1 MTTHGIKEKHLD
13 ANALKVIAELNAN
26 GFQAFLVG
34 GCVRDA
40 LCGERPKDFDVAT
53 NAPLEKIS
61 KIFRRARIV
70 GRRFPI
76 VHVRYGRDLIE
87 VSTFRQ
93 SMSDNVVHDQQGMIL
108 RDNAFGTLQED
119 AFRRDFSVNA
129 LYYDPNTNEIID
141 YVGGLKDIEE
151 KRLRFIGETKVRLA
165 EDPVRLLR
173 ALRFGEKLGFTVEKK
188 ILALVDDTAKRLD
201 AVPPARLFD
210 EFLKLFLNGYGE
222 KIWRKMRD
230 TKLAG
235 ALFPSCNPQSPLVLA
250 AMRNTDER
258 IRGGASITPGFLVA
272 VLLWEDFCARKNEW
286 QPGDEDAA
294 FMTLKDQQ
302 SYVAVPRRFGS
313 FAREVW
319 MTQDRLINR
328 SPKAIERVSTH
339 KRFRAGYDF
348 LCLRAESELAL
359 QACAE
364 WWTDYQ
370 TADPENKQK
379 MIQTLPRD
387 AKKKRRKKRA
397 SKPKESASSAQ
408 QTLS

>member
-1 MTTHGIKEKHLD
+1 VTDHGIKAKHLD
-13 ANALKVIAELNAN
+13 ANALKVIDELNAN

-93 SMSDNVVHDQQGMIL
+93 SISDNVVHDQQGMIL
-108 RDNAFGTLQED
+108 RDHAFGTMQED

-141 YVGGLKDIEE
+141 YVGGIKDIEA

-165 EDPVRLLR
+165 EDPVRVLR
-173 ALRFGEKLGFTVEKK
+173 ALRFGEKLGFSVDKK
-188 ILALVDDTAKRLD
+188 ILALLDDTAKRLD

-235 ALFPSCNPQSPLVLA
+235 ALFPTCNPQSPLVLA

-286 QPGDEDAA
+286 VTGDEDPA
-294 FMTLKDQQ
+294 FATLKEQQ
-302 SYVAVPRRFGS
+302 NFVAVPRRFGS

-328 SPKAIERVSTH
+328 SPKAIERVSAH

-348 LCLRAESELAL
+348 LCLRAETESNLKE
-359 QACAE
+359 CAD
-364 WWTDYQ
+364 WWTHYQ
-370 TADPENKQK
+370 TANSDKKQA
-379 MIQTLPRD
+379 MVQALPRD
-387 AKKKRRKKRA
+387 AKKKRRKKRVNKDKQPISGELSA
-397 SKPKESASSAQ
+397 ES
-408 QTLS
+408 

>member
-1 MTTHGIKEKHLD
+1 MTDHGIKAKHLD
-13 ANALKVIAELNAN
+13 ANALKVIDELNAN

-93 SMSDNVVHDQQGMIL
+93 SISDNVVHDQQGMIL
-108 RDNAFGTLQED
+108 RDHAFGTMQED

-141 YVGGLKDIEE
+141 YVGGIKDIEA

-165 EDPVRLLR
+165 EDPVRVLR
-173 ALRFGEKLGFTVEKK
+173 ALRFGEKLGFSVDKK
-188 ILALVDDTAKRLD
+188 ILALLDDTAKRLD

-235 ALFPSCNPQSPLVLA
+235 ALFPTCNPQSPLVLA

-286 QPGDEDAA
+286 VTGDEDPA
-294 FMTLKDQQ
+294 FATLKEQQ
-302 SYVAVPRRFGS
+302 NFVAVPRRFGS

-328 SPKAIERVSTH
+328 SPKAIERVSAH

-348 LCLRAESELAL
+348 LCLRAETESNLEE
-359 QACAE
+359 CAE
-364 WWTDYQ
+364 WWTHYQ
-370 TADPENKQK
+370 TANSDKKQA
-379 MIQTLPRD
+379 MVQALPRD
-387 AKKKRRKKRA
+387 AKKKRRKKRVNKDKQPISGELSA
-397 SKPKESASSAQ
+397 ES
-408 QTLS
+408 

>member
-1 MTTHGIKEKHLD
+1 
-13 ANALKVIAELNAN
+13 
-26 GFQAFLVG
+26 
-34 GCVRDA
+34 
-40 LCGERPKDFDVAT
+40 
-53 NAPLEKIS
+53 
-61 KIFRRARIV
+61 
-70 GRRFPI
+70 

-119 AFRRDFSVNA
+119 AFRRDFTVNA

-141 YVGGLKDIEE
+141 YVGGLQDIED

-165 EDPVRLLR
+165 EDPVRVLR
-173 ALRFGEKLGFTVEKK
+173 ALRFGEKLGFSVDKK
-188 ILALVDDTAKRLD
+188 ILTLLDDTAKRLD

-230 TKLAG
+230 TKLAA

-258 IRGGASITPGFLVA
+258 IKGGASITPGFLVA

-286 QPGDEDAA
+286 QQGEEDPA

-302 SYVAVPRRFGS
+302 SFVAVPRRFGS

-319 MTQDRLINR
+319 MTQDRLVGR
-328 SPKAIERVSTH
+328 SPKAIERVSAH

-348 LCLRAESELAL
+348 LCLRAESEPAL
-359 QACAE
+359 QECAD

-370 TADPENKQK
+370 TANPENKQE
-379 MIQTLPRD
+379 MIQALPRD

-397 SKPKESASSAQ
+397 SKATPLDNVEQ
-408 QTLS
+408 QSIN